1 MNNIERTEVVL
12 IEDNPYDA
20 ELALRA
26 LHSNF
31 LSREVLWIRDGQEA
45 VAYLFEDANELK
57 HRQLKLILLDLKIPK
72 VSGYEILLKL
82 KADPMTSAI
91 PVVVFSS
98 SAEGKDIKKCNEAG
112 ANSYLVKPVGFERF
126 LDTIKEIGT
135 YWLVHNRV

>member
-1 MNNIERTEVVL
+1 MYSEETTEVVL

-26 LHSNF
+26 FNSNF
-31 LSREVLWIRDGQEA
+31 LSQDVHWIRDGQEA
-45 VAYLFEDANELK
+45 IAYLFEETNEVK

-72 VSGYEILLKL
+72 VSGYEILIKL
-82 KADPMTSAI
+82 KTDPNTSAI

-98 SAEGKDIKKCNEAG
+98 SAELKDIKKCNEAG
-112 ANSYLVKPVGFERF
+112 ANSFLVKPVGFERF

-135 YWLVHNRV
+135 YWLVHNRI